1 MECRHGT
8 HCPYQNG
15 KEVLR
20 LIGERDYLRQRI
32 DEMKKVVALV
42 QVEIEK
48 LRQENQRLKE
58 ERGKLG
64 YQLLK
69 YYRIFY
75 FKRRIFE
82 RFIVVFI

>member
-1 MECRHGT
+1 
-8 HCPYQNG
+8 
-15 KEVLR
+15 
-20 LIGERDYLRQRI
+20 
-32 DEMKKVVALV
+32 MKKVMALV